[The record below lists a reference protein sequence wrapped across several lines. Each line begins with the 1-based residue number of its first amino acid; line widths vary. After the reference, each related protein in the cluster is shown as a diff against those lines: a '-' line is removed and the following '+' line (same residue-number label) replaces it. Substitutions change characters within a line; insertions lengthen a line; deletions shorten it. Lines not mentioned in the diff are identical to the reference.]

1 MIIRVAGTETALLY
15 KTATERVYCVYC
27 KNSTGSLA
35 VHSMKFTVH
44 EGLESTQYRHRLHRL
59 LAKAEG
65 SETSR

>member
-1 MIIRVAGTETALLY
+1 VS
-15 KTATERVYCVYC
+15 CVYC